1 MAPANFRKGLWA
13 PHAKWWHGRRMRR
26 GLWSVW
32 VCVCV
37 CVEGSHY
44 GEEWDPW
51 TSGNIG
57 SCLSPPQA
65 AEQAQWPVGPV
76 NSKGREDVQKHQG
89 CSSLNH
95 ALAMRRS
102 SRELLG
108 RDLCWPDLTWPFLGV
123 GCWPGPLQALCHPQV
138 VNPAPYPCCTPMM
151 LPQESWSLLRGMQTT
166 GKGGEVKGINFVQ
179 PGGDPGERGST

>member
-1 MAPANFRKGLWA
+1 MCGGVPLW
-13 PHAKWWHGRRMRR
+13 GRVGAMDFWQYRQ
-26 GLWSVW
+26 LLV
-32 VCVCV
+32 
-37 CVEGSHY
+37 
-44 GEEWDPW
+44 
-51 TSGNIG
+51 
-57 SCLSPPQA
+57 PPQA

-76 NSKGREDVQKHQG
+76 NSKGREGVQKHQG

-95 ALAMRRS
+95 ALAVRRS

-108 RDLCWPDLTWPFLGV
+108 GDLCWPYLTWPFFGV
-123 GCWPGPLQALCHPQV
+123 GCRPGPLQALCHPQV